1 MVYKGLQRRMK
12 FSANY
17 EFIKTRKVNCGN
29 LHFNS
34 STGRVSNS
42 IWRIANINNN
52 LLGIIQRHAGS
63 NTESSV
69 AVHEECE
76 WTIEP
81 PPHRV
86 MKIKVNM
93 ADIRDGE

>member
-34 STGRVSNS
+34 SSGRVS
-42 IWRIANINNN
+42 RIRTFSNISNN
-52 LLGIIQRHAGS
+52 LPGIIQRHSGA

>member
-1 MVYKGLQRRMK
+1 M
-12 FSANY
+12 
-17 EFIKTRKVNCGN
+17 
-29 LHFNS
+29 NS
-34 STGRVSNS
+34 SKLEKLIVETCTSTPALVEYQVRIRSFSNIS
-42 IWRIANINNN
+42 NN
-52 LLGIIQRHAGS
+52 LPGIIQRHSGA

-86 MKIKVNM
+86 MKIQVSM
-93 ADIRDGE
+93 ADIRDGESNI